1 MIMKFLLIAAI
12 IATLMI
18 PLNLQSF
25 PIAFAQTSDKSF
37 KGNEP
42 PFIPPPESERI
53 PKAPPSD
60 AVSIKDSPPVGITD
74 TEEEEEEEVETD
86 KDKLPPLTAREIK
99 ELPFDTINDSELKDI
114 KIISNETSSS
124 DPIKSILEEIIKNDS
139 IISNDNDIDSFNLS
153 KIKNKFND
161 TQLEQI
167 FIAQNMSRDSVSVE
181 ENNTNITPNT
191 IADQDNDD
199 NILSETDLPTLDIL
213 NLVNN
218 TKVNSNVT
226 ETKEQ
231 PAITDELSTEGNVTE
246 TEGNVTETEGNVTET
261 EGNVTETEE
270 QPAITDE
277 LSTEGNVTETEE
289 QPAITDE
296 LSTEGNVTETEEQ
309 PAITDELS
317 TEGNVTG
324 TGEQRNEEGSLQG
337 GKSITVEEVPSK
349 STDFQV
355 EEPTEG
361 NVTIKGQLAN
371 NTLQDSSITTSSEL
385 QPLEE
390 EATGTQDEDQ
400 QQQQPLEEEATG
412 TQDEDQQ
419 QQQPLEEEAT
429 GTQDEDQ
436 QQQQPLEEEATGTQD
451 EDQQQ
456 QQPLE
461 EEATKQLP
469 KDEKKIKVSEICN
482 DELDNDHDGIID
494 EEHDCL
500 SRTSDSTSTSEKI
513 VPELATLDDDEK
525 DEVKDEANIQT
536 EKNSDEEQVTDDSQK
551 SKNKNNKLIEE
562 DRTSLESLDPEMQP
576 SGVEILT
583 TTEICN
589 DEMDNDL
596 DASIDEKDC
605 ISK

>member
-181 ENNTNITPNT
+181 ENNTNITSNT
-191 IADQDNDD
+191 TADQDNDD

-261 EGNVTETEE
+261 EE

-277 LSTEGNVTETEE
+277 LSNRR
-289 QPAITDE
+289 Q
-296 LSTEGNVTETEEQ
+296 
-309 PAITDELS
+309 
-317 TEGNVTG
+317 
-324 TGEQRNEEGSLQG
+324 
-337 GKSITVEEVPSK
+337 
-349 STDFQV
+349 
-355 EEPTEG
+355 
-361 NVTIKGQLAN
+361 
-371 NTLQDSSITTSSEL
+371 
-385 QPLEE
+385 
-390 EATGTQDEDQ
+390 
-400 QQQQPLEEEATG
+400 
-412 TQDEDQQ
+412 
-419 QQQPLEEEAT
+419 
-429 GTQDEDQ
+429 
-436 QQQQPLEEEATGTQD
+436 
-451 EDQQQ
+451 
-456 QQPLE
+456 
-461 EEATKQLP
+461 
-469 KDEKKIKVSEICN
+469 CY
-482 DELDNDHDGIID
+482 
-494 EEHDCL
+494 
-500 SRTSDSTSTSEKI
+500 
-513 VPELATLDDDEK
+513 
-525 DEVKDEANIQT
+525 
-536 EKNSDEEQVTDDSQK
+536 
-551 SKNKNNKLIEE
+551 
-562 DRTSLESLDPEMQP
+562 
-576 SGVEILT
+576 
-583 TTEICN
+583 
-589 DEMDNDL
+589 
-596 DASIDEKDC
+596 
-605 ISK
+605 

>member
-1 MIMKFLLIAAI
+1 MIMKFFLIAAI

-18 PLNLQSF
+18 PLNLQNF
-25 PIAFAQTSDKSF
+25 PSAFTQTSDKSF

-74 TEEEEEEEVETD
+74 SEEEEEVETD
-86 KDKLPPLTAREIK
+86 KDMLPPLTAREIK
-99 ELPFDTINDSELKDI
+99 ELPFDTINDSELKNI
-114 KIISNETSSS
+114 QIISNETSSS
-124 DPIKSILEEIIKNDS
+124 DPIKSILEKIIKNDS
-139 IISNDNDIDSFNLS
+139 IISNANDIDSFNLS

-167 FIAQNMSRDSVSVE
+167 FTAQNMSRDSVSVE
-181 ENNTNITPNT
+181 ENNSDIPSNT
-191 IADQDNDD
+191 TADQDD
-199 NILSETDLPTLDIL
+199 NILSETDSPNPDIL
-213 NLVNN
+213 NLINN

-226 ETKEQ
+226 ETEEQ
-231 PAITDELSTEGNVTE
+231 PAITDELS

-296 LSTEGNVTETEEQ
+296 LSTEGNVTET
-309 PAITDELS
+309 
-317 TEGNVTG
+317 
-324 TGEQRNEEGSLQG
+324 GEQRNEDGSLQG
-337 GKSITVEEVPSK
+337 GKSITVEEVPTK
-349 STDFQV
+349 TTDFPV
-355 EEPTEG
+355 EEPTDG
-361 NVTIKGQLAN
+361 NVTIKGQLTN
-371 NTLQDSSITTSSEL
+371 NTIQDSSITTSSEL
-385 QPLEE
+385 QPL
-390 EATGTQDEDQ
+390 
-400 QQQQPLEEEATG
+400 
-412 TQDEDQQ
+412 
-419 QQQPLEEEAT
+419 EAT

-461 EEATKQLP
+461 EEATKQVTQ
-469 KDEKKIKVSEICN
+469 DEKKIKVSEICD

-513 VPELATLDDDEK
+513 VPELATLDDDDK
-525 DEVKDEANIQT
+525 DKVKDEANIPT
-536 EKNSDEEQVTDDSQK
+536 ERNSDKAQVTDDSKK
-551 SKNKNNKLIEE
+551 SKNKNNELVEE

-576 SGVEILT
+576 SGVDILT

>member
-1 MIMKFLLIAAI
+1 MKMKFLLIAAI

-37 KGNEP
+37 KGNEA

-60 AVSIKDSPPVGITD
+60 ALSIKDSPPAEITD
-74 TEEEEEEEVETD
+74 NEKEGEEEVETD
-86 KDKLPPLTAREIK
+86 KDKLPPLTASEIK

-124 DPIKSILEEIIKNDS
+124 DPIKSILEEITKNDS
-139 IISNDNDIDSFNLS
+139 TISNDNDIDSLNLS

-161 TQLEQI
+161 TQLQQI
-167 FIAQNMSRDSVSVE
+167 FIAQNMSTDSIALE
-181 ENNTNITPNT
+181 ENNTDIPSNT
-191 IADQDNDD
+191 TADQDSDD
-199 NILSETDLPTLDIL
+199 NILSETDLPNLDIL

-226 ETKEQ
+226 ETEEQ
-231 PAITDELSTEGNVTE
+231 PALTDELSTED
-246 TEGNVTETEGNVTET
+246 
-261 EGNVTETEE
+261 NVTETEE
-270 QPAITDE
+270 QPALTDE
-277 LSTEGNVTETEE
+277 LSTEDNVTETEE
-289 QPAITDE
+289 QPALTDE
-296 LSTEGNVTETEEQ
+296 LSTEDNVTEIEEQ
-309 PAITDELS
+309 S
-317 TEGNVTG
+317 
-324 TGEQRNEEGSLQG
+324 NEEGSLQG

-371 NTLQDSSITTSSEL
+371 NTLQDSSITTSSKL
-385 QPLEE
+385 
-390 EATGTQDEDQ
+390 QDEDK
-400 QQQQPLEEEATG
+400 QQQQPLEEEAATG
-412 TQDEDQQ
+412 TQDEDKQ
-419 QQQPLEEEAT
+419 QQQPLEEEAAT
-429 GTQDEDQ
+429 GTQDEDK
-436 QQQQPLEEEATGTQD
+436 QQQQPLEEEAATGTQ
-451 EDQQQ
+451 
-456 QQPLE
+456 
-461 EEATKQLP
+461 
-469 KDEKKIKVSEICN
+469 DEKKIKVSEICN

-500 SRTSDSTSTSEKI
+500 SRTFDSTSTSEKI

-525 DEVKDEANIQT
+525 DEGKDEANIQT
-536 EKNSDEEQVTDDSQK
+536 ENSDEEPITDDSKK
-551 SKNKNNKLIEE
+551 SKNKNNKLTEE

-589 DEMDNDL
+589 DRMDNDL